1 MAETK
6 YGKYIITELKPGLDI
21 PEFRSE
27 SADRMT
33 HVRWLGDDVIKG
45 SPHMECVWIWKQAD
59 SPGPAPHTHDFDE
72 ILGFFGTNPEDVHD
86 LGGEMEIWLEDEKH
100 VINKS
105 CIIFIPKG
113 MKHCPLRTTRLDRPI
128 FHFVVGTASKYSGKT
143 E

>member
-21 PEFRSE
+21 PEFRAE
-27 SADRMT
+27 SAERMT
-33 HVRWLGDDVIKG
+33 HLFWLGDGVIKG
-45 SPHMECVWIWKQAD
+45 SPHMECVWIWKRAD

-72 ILGFFGTNPEDVHD
+72 ILGFLGTNPEDIHD

-100 VINKS
+100 VIDKS
-105 CIIFIPKG
+105 CVVFIPKG

-128 FHFVVGTASKYSGKT
+128 FHFFFATAGAYSGDVK
-143 E
+143 